1 MQQRETTTD
10 RLADIIDVIRVGRR
24 TGTLTVERGENLTFE
39 EGMIVFAYGQ
49 VTRSVV
55 GSRIG
60 PEALRWLSTWGTCRF
75 RFTFSDTNSV
85 PYPDSGSS
93 PSSRQ
98 TARLPEYEK
107 NGSSSNG
114 ESQRAPIPMP
124 GIPYRTKH
132 IDSVLPHMEPMG
144 LSRIHK
150 RLFLLIDGQR
160 TIPEIAR
167 LMGKSAEEIQEHLN
181 DLINADFI
189 RL

>member
-85 PYPDSGSS
+85 LDPAS
-93 PSSRQ
+93 PTSSRQ
-98 TARLPEYEK
+98 TARLPAYEK

-114 ESQRAPIPMP
+114 ESQRASIPMP

-167 LMGKSAEEIQEHLN
+167 LMGKRPEEIQEHLN